1 MDGVGGIVESVQLTA
16 EEIRVLGCLA
26 EKERTTPDDYPLT
39 KNAVL
44 RACNQ
49 TTSRFPIVTYSEAT
63 VDDTLAKLKERG
75 YTRFVHQA
83 HGRAVT
89 RYRQVF
95 QEKHELS
102 DAQMALLAALALRGP
117 QTLVELK
124 TRTERSF
131 GFESLDGVRSVL
143 ETLAIADPAPG
154 IDEPLVELLER
165 QPGQKEARWTH
176 RLSGEAELI
185 VEGGGTRVAA
195 VAEAVSEVAALRDR
209 VQALETTVAL
219 LQDRFEELVG
229 PIE

>member
-1 MDGVGGIVESVQLTA
+1 MI
-16 EEIRVLGCLA
+16 
-26 EKERTTPDDYPLT
+26 TPRP
-39 KNAVL
+39 
-44 RACNQ
+44 
-49 TTSRFPIVTYSEAT
+49 
-63 VDDTLAKLKERG
+63 
-75 YTRFVHQA
+75 
-83 HGRAVT
+83 
-89 RYRQVF
+89 
-95 QEKHELS
+95 
-102 DAQMALLAALALRGP
+102 
-117 QTLVELK
+117 TLVELK